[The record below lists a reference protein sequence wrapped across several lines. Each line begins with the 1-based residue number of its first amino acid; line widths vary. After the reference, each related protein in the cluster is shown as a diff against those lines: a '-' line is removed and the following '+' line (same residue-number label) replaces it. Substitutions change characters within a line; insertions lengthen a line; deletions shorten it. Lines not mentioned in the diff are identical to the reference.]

1 MLQPT
6 CRALLANLAVGVQR
20 KIRTTNAGFSFFVGV
35 GNVLGY
41 ASGSYSG
48 LHHIFSLTRTKTGD
62 VYCAHLKSCFFL
74 SITLL
79 LTLATAAAVYVK
91 EKPLSPQKSTAA
103 ANAEIKGKS
112 ERMDK
117 H

>member
-1 MLQPT
+1 M
-6 CRALLANLAVGVQR
+6 RMA
-20 KIRTTNAGFSFFVGV
+20 IAGLSFFVGV

-41 ASGSYSG
+41 AAGSYSG
-48 LHHIFSLTRTKTGD
+48 LHHIFPFTRTKAGD

-79 LTLATAAAVYVK
+79 LTLATAEAVYVK
-91 EKPLSPQKSTAA
+91 EKPLSLQKSTAA
-103 ANAEIKGKS
+103 ADAEIRGKS

>member
-1 MLQPT
+1 MLQAP
-6 CRALLANLAVGVQR
+6 CRALLANLAAGDQW
-20 KIRTTNAGFSFFVGV
+20 KIWTANAGFSFFVVV

-41 ASGSYSG
+41 AFGSYSG
-48 LHHIFSLTRTKTGD
+48 LHHIFTFIKTKAGD

-79 LTLATAAAVYVK
+79 LTLATAVAIYVK
-91 EKPLSPQKSTAA
+91 MKPLSQQKST
-103 ANAEIKGKS
+103 EIKGKL